1 MLPNEDSLS
10 AESEVDCE
18 LEMNR
23 QIFKNPET
31 TIIVRMDGDY
41 FKSQGIFHNDLVVAD
56 CAIEPQ
62 DGQLVVAMVRGRQ
75 IIRRLSRQGNSEV
88 LVTDDGPSAL
98 IEVGGARKVRLIA
111 VVTHTIHVLPE

>member
-31 TIIVRMDGDY
+31 TIFVRMDGDY
-41 FKSQGIFHNDLVVAD
+41 FKSQGIFHNDLLVAD
-56 CAIEPQ
+56 CALEPQ
-62 DGQLVVAMVRGRQ
+62 HGRLVVAMVRGLQ
-75 IIRRLSRQGNSEV
+75 IVRRLSLQGEREILIV
-88 LVTDDGPSAL
+88 DDGPSAL
-98 IEVGGARKVRLIA
+98 IEVGGKKKVRIIA
-111 VVTHTIHVLPE
+111 VVTHSIHLLPE

>member
-1 MLPNEDSLS
+1 MSPNEDSLS
-10 AESEVDCE
+10 TDNEVDCE
-18 LEMNR
+18 LEMN
-23 QIFKNPET
+23 QHIFKNPET

-62 DGQLVVAMVRGRQ
+62 DGRLVVAMVRGQQ
-75 IIRRLSRQGNSEV
+75 IVRRLSRQGTREV

-98 IEVGGARKVRLIA
+98 MEVGGARMVRIIA

>member
-1 MLPNEDSLS
+1 MLPNEDSLP
-10 AESEVDCE
+10 AESEADCE

-23 QIFKNPET
+23 HIFKNPET

-62 DGQLVVAMVRGRQ
+62 DGRLVVAMVKGQQ
-75 IIRRLSRQGNSEV
+75 IVRRLSRKGKREV
-88 LVTDDGPSAL
+88 LLTDDRPSTL
-98 IEVGGARKVRLIA
+98 MEVGGTRRVRIIA
-111 VVTHTIHVLPE
+111 VVTHSIHVLPE